1 VITHI
6 VAAMSATTDS
16 RRRAVALPPEE
27 RRAAIVAATLPLLIE
42 HGEMITTRQIAD
54 AAGIAEGTIF
64 RAFPDKEA
72 LLDAVVEAALDTGPL
87 DRQLAEIDPTL
98 DFEAGLRWIVE
109 VLQRRAFDLWRIMS
123 SVGTRHHEKPRA
135 NRLVSEPMVAYFKAN
150 RDHIAVSPKEAA
162 QLLRGITMA
171 CTHPSLI
178 EEPMA
183 PKRIVDLF
191 LHGAGAR

>member
-1 VITHI
+1 
-6 VAAMSATTDS
+6 M
-16 RRRAVALPPEE
+16 PPEE

-42 HGEMITTRQIAD
+42 HGEAITTRQIAD

-87 DRQLAEIDPTL
+87 DATLAEIDPSL
-98 DFEAGLRWIVE
+98 DFEAGLRWTVE
-109 VLQRRAFDLWRIMS
+109 VLQRRAIELWRIMS

-135 NRLVSEPMVAYFKAN
+135 SRLVSEPMVAYFAAHPD
-150 RDHIAVSPKEAA
+150 RITVTPKEAA
-162 QLLRGITMA
+162 QLLRGLTMA

-183 PKRIVDLF
+183 PTRIVDLF
-191 LHGAGAR
+191 LTGAGAR